1 MKKTIL
7 ALLISISSF
16 VFAQEKPSIEFSSSA
31 KLTINGQVVDNETSI
46 ETIIQ
51 LLGAPKLIKEHK
63 SGKKNYVY
71 PELGLAVQ
79 TFNDKLLMIGAN
91 YNWDGDKNFPNKTF
105 TGKFTVG
112 KTVLDTNTTKDFI
125 TSNSFLKFENLYL
138 DLHVAGATNAIVMV
152 GFKDNKITQ
161 LGVEFRP
168 EQ

>member
-16 VFAQEKPSIEFSSSA
+16 VFAQEKPTIEFSLSA
-31 KLTINGQVVDNETSI
+31 KLTINGQMVNNQTSI
-46 ETIIQ
+46 ETITQ
-51 LLGAPKLIKEHK
+51 LLGTPQLVKEHK
-63 SGKKNYVY
+63 SGKKTYVY

-79 TFNDKLLMIGAN
+79 TFNDKLLMLGAN

-105 TGKFTVG
+105 EGKFTVG

-125 TSNSFLKFENLYL
+125 NSNSFLKFENLFL
-138 DLHVAGATNAIVMV
+138 DLYVAGAANAAVMV

-161 LGVEFRP
+161 LGVEFKP
-168 EQ
+168 N

>member
-7 ALLISISSF
+7 TLLLTFSSF
-16 VFAQEKPSIEFSSSA
+16 VFAQEKPTIEFSSSA
-31 KLTINGQVVDNETSI
+31 KLTINGQMVNNQTSI

-51 LLGAPKLIKEHK
+51 LLGTPQLVKEHK
-63 SGKKNYVY
+63 SGKKTYVY

-125 TSNSFLKFENLYL
+125 NSNSFLKFENLFL
-138 DLHVAGATNAIVMV
+138 DLYVAGATNAAVMV

-161 LGVEFRP
+161 LGVEFKP
-168 EQ
+168 N

>member
-7 ALLISISSF
+7 ALLLTFSSY
-16 VFAQEKPSIEFSSSA
+16 VFAQEKPTIEFSSSS
-31 KLTINGQVVDNETSI
+31 KLTINGQMVNNQTSI
-46 ETIIQ
+46 ETITQ
-51 LLGAPKLIKEHK
+51 LLGTPQLVKEHK

-79 TFNDKLLMIGAN
+79 TFNDKLLMLGAN

-105 TGKFTVG
+105 EGKFTVG

-125 TSNSFLKFENLYL
+125 NSNSFLKFENLFL
-138 DLHVAGATNAIVMV
+138 DLYVAGASNAAVMV

-161 LGVEFRP
+161 LGVEFKP
-168 EQ
+168 N